1 MIPTKPKDVFW
12 SDMQWQ
18 AIHDSGKNILVS
30 AGAGSGKTAV
40 LTQRIIEILK
50 KGISLDRLIVLTF
63 TKAAASE
70 MKERV
75 RKELEKEVKF
85 NLNLKDSLDYLD
97 QANIQTFDS
106 FSLELV
112 KKYHYLLNVSK
123 DINIGDKVILDL
135 KRKEIIEEVFNE
147 LYEVSDKDFLDF
159 INTFTIKNDDL
170 IRDYI
175 FKICL
180 GLDLLIDKDSY
191 LDYYLDYYYSDDIL
205 KKRVNEYLEL
215 IKLYINRIKF
225 HLKKLEDSLTD
236 AALLNYVEKLKEALT
251 DLLASRSLRGFKENI
266 DIKLPNIPRSANEE
280 EKEILKEEKGW
291 ISDLIKELKD
301 YVIYDSE
308 EEIINEIKETKKYAS
323 VIIKIIKEVEKR
335 FFNYKLSIN
344 LFDFLDIAKLA
355 IKLFSE
361 NKDLKGYYKNYIYE
375 ILIDEYQDTS
385 DIQEALI
392 NLIANNNVY
401 MVGDIKQSIYRF
413 RNANPDIFKNKYHLF
428 KENGKDLVID
438 LVENFRSRKEV
449 LEDIN
454 IMFRKLMSL
463 DIGGVDYNDNHSLK
477 FGNLTYEKLKA
488 NQNYNLEILNY
499 ELDNDDFKDY
509 EVEAFIVAKDIKEK
523 IESKFQ
529 VFDKEKKCLRDCT
542 YQDFTILSSG
552 KKNFE
557 NYKKIFEY
565 FNLPLVIHKEEDF
578 VRSNE
583 IYVIKNILRVIYS
596 FIDEEY
602 YKENFKDGIVSLLRS
617 FLVEASDE
625 EISRIFLGDIKEGL
639 NLRFPEIY
647 SNLINISRNVQN
659 LTLSEILGEI
669 YKKFDIYY
677 KLIKLGDVE
686 EKENKLNYFLNKFV
700 EFDKL
705 KFTLLDAI
713 SYLEAIISSSELDIQ
728 SVNKPNISKEAI
740 NMMSIHMSKGL
751 EFPICYYVDL
761 STRFVYKELN
771 DRILFD
777 KEYGIIIP
785 IFKEGIKETI
795 LKKLLKTK
803 AHYEEISER
812 LRILYVALTR
822 AKEKMVVIAKPF
834 SDRPC
839 DKMKDLD
846 LSEKLS
852 INSFYDCFNLIRGS
866 IREYVKPALIEVTK
880 DYENK
885 DVVPL
890 EFMEHNDVKFVDVNV
905 KMHKEIKEVA
915 STSYFK
921 LYTKEEIK
929 NLDLGIKLHKYLELI
944 DFDQD
949 ISIQINKL
957 NLDNNLKSKLKNFY
971 KLDIFK
977 EKIIKVYH
985 EQHFSYEEDN
995 ILYKGVIDL
1004 ILEFSNRFVIID
1016 FKLSNLDKKEYER
1029 QLKIYYNYLMKNA
1042 NKQVEAYLYS
1052 IINEELKK
1060 VI

>member
-18 AIHDSGKNILVS
+18 AIHDCGKNILVS

-50 KGISLDRLIVLTF
+50 RGISLDRLIVLTF

-75 RKELEKEVKF
+75 RKELEKEVKV
-85 NLNLKDSLDYLD
+85 NYSLKESLDYLD

-147 LYEVSDKDFLDF
+147 LYETKDKDFLDF
-159 INTFTIKNDDL
+159 INVFTIKNDDL
-170 IRDYI
+170 IREYI

-191 LDYYLDYYYSDDIL
+191 LDHYLDNYYNEEL
-205 KKRVNEYLEL
+205 LNKRVKEYLEI
-215 IKLYINRIKF
+215 IKLYITRIKF
-225 HLKKLEDSLTD
+225 HLKKLEDNITD
-236 AALLNYVEKLKEALT
+236 EALINYLEKLKDALT
-251 DLLASRSLRGFKENI
+251 DLLASRTLRGFKENI
-266 DIKLPNIPRSANEE
+266 EIKLPNIPRTSNEV
-280 EKEILKEEKGW
+280 EKEFLKEEKNW
-291 ISDLIKELKD
+291 ISDLIKELKE
-301 YVIYDSE
+301 YAIYDSE
-308 EEIINEIKETKKYAS
+308 EEIINEIKETKKYAE
-323 VIIKIIKEVEKR
+323 VIIKIIKEVERR

-344 LFDFLDIAKLA
+344 LFDFLDVAKLA

-361 NKDLKGYYKNYIYE
+361 NSELKDYYKNHIYE
-375 ILIDEYQDTS
+375 ILIDEYQDTN

-413 RNANPDIFKNKYHLF
+413 RNANPDIFKDKYNLF
-428 KENGKDLVID
+428 KVNGKDLVID

-454 IMFRKLMSL
+454 IMFSKLMSIE
-463 DIGGVDYNDNHSLK
+463 IGGVDYNDNHSLK
-477 FGNLTYEKLKA
+477 FGNLIYEKLKA
-488 NQNYNLEILNY
+488 IQNYNLEILNY
-499 ELDNDDFKDY
+499 EVDNDDFKDA
-509 EVEAFIVAKDIKEK
+509 EIEAFIVAKDIKEK
-523 IESKFQ
+523 IESKYQ

-557 NYKKIFEY
+557 IYKKIFEY
-565 FNLPLVIHKEEDF
+565 FSLPLVIHKEEDF

-583 IYVIKNILRVIYS
+583 IYVIKNILRIIYS
-596 FIDEEY
+596 LINDDY
-602 YKENFKDGIVSLLRS
+602 YKDNFKDAIVSLLRS

-625 EISRIFLGDIKEGL
+625 DISLLFLEDIKEGL
-639 NLRFPEIY
+639 NLRFHEIY
-647 SNLINISRNVQN
+647 TNLINISRTVQN

-669 YKKFDIYY
+669 YKNFDIYY
-677 KLIKLGDVE
+677 KLVRLGDVE
-686 EKENKLNYFLNKFV
+686 EKENKLNYFLTKFS

-705 KFTLLDAI
+705 NYTLLDAI
-713 SYLEAIISSSELDIQ
+713 TYLEAVMNSSELDIQ
-728 SVNKPNISKEAI
+728 SINKPNISKEAI

-761 STRFVYKELN
+761 STKFVYKELN

-785 IFKEGIKETI
+785 IFNDGIKETI

-803 AHYEEISER
+803 THYEEISER

-822 AKEKMVVIAKPF
+822 AKEKMVVVSKPF

-839 DKMKDLD
+839 DNERTLD

-866 IREYVKPALIEVTK
+866 IRDYIKLSLIEVTK

-885 DVVPL
+885 TSIPL
-890 EFMEHNDVKFVDVNV
+890 EFTEHEKVEFLDVSV
-905 KMHKEIKEVA
+905 KMHKEVKEVA

-921 LYTKEEIK
+921 LYSKEELN
-929 NLDLGIKLHKYLELI
+929 NLELGIKLHKYLELI
-944 DFDQD
+944 DLNQD
-949 ISIQINKL
+949 ITMQINKL
-957 NLDNNLKSKLKNFY
+957 DLDNKLKTKLKSFY
-971 KLDIFK
+971 ELYILK

-985 EQHFSYEEDN
+985 EQHFSYEDSN

-1004 ILEFSNRFVIID
+1004 ILELSNKFVIID
-1016 FKLSNLDKKEYER
+1016 FKLSNLEKKEYER
-1029 QLKIYYNYLMKNA
+1029 QLSIYYNYLKKVT

-1052 IINEELKK
+1052 ILNEELKR